1 MTRNSNSPATDS
13 QTFPHVSRLALT
25 LCLILIFVV
34 SLGGCRLAEQV
45 VHDTGRSLHGSSGYV
60 FTAKGECTTERGN
73 HRIVVNG
80 ARGQQA
86 TEEML
91 YEENLD
97 TREFAGVTMPAEH
110 TAIYTLKRT
119 SGERTEVK
127 IESEQ
132 LTVNGKTYGT
142 LKHGDAVTIDGD
154 KFFINT
160 QEAPQLA
167 SN

>member
-1 MTRNSNSPATDS
+1 MTRNSNSQTTYS
-13 QTFPHVSRLALT
+13 QTKSHVSRLALT
-25 LCLILIFVV
+25 LCLTLISVV
-34 SLGGCRLAEQV
+34 GLGGCRLAEQV
-45 VHDTGRSLHGSSGYV
+45 FHDTGRSLHGTSGYV

-80 ARGQQA
+80 AHGQQA

-91 YEENLD
+91 YEENID
-97 TREFAGVTMPAEH
+97 TRNFAVVTIPGGHIAV
-110 TAIYTLKRT
+110 YTLMRT
-119 SGERTEVK
+119 SGERTKVK
-127 IESEQ
+127 IEREQ

-154 KFFINT
+154 KVFINT

>member
-1 MTRNSNSPATDS
+1 MSKNSNSPTTES
-13 QTFPHVSRLALT
+13 QTKSHVSRLVFT
-25 LCLILIFVV
+25 LCLTGIFV
-34 SLGGCRLAEQV
+34 LGNGGCRLAERV
-45 VHDTGRSLHGSSGYV
+45 VHDTGRSLHGTSGYV
-60 FTAKGECTTERGN
+60 FTARGECTTERGN
-73 HRIVVNG
+73 HRIIVNG
-80 ARGQQA
+80 AHGQQA

-91 YEENLD
+91 FEENLD

-110 TAIYTLKRT
+110 TAIYTLKKT

-127 IESEQ
+127 IEREQ

-142 LKHGDAVTIDGD
+142 LKLGDAVTIDGD
-154 KFFINT
+154 KVFINT